1 MKRIIQLISFIGLV
15 LTIVPP
21 ILFFKG
27 TISHSSQNLYMLAG
41 AVIWFVTAYFWLGR
55 KWKKSR

>member
-1 MKRIIQLISFIGLV
+1 MKQIIQFISFIGLL

-27 TISHSSQNLYMLAG
+27 AISHSSQNWYMLAG

-55 KWKKSR
+55 NWKNSH